1 MAKQKKVAINKS
13 VESSQEKPA
22 AIVTGG
28 AQGIGYG
35 ICKSLLT
42 NGFRVLIADINQA
55 KMQETLEE
63 LSVIGEVHGVKT
75 DVSSEEDV
83 QRMIKVAQKTF
94 GNINLLVN
102 NAALAD
108 PESGKM
114 HELTIAKWNKAL
126 AVNLTGTF
134 LCSKHAIPHL
144 LKTNGNIVNV
154 SSTRSLMSEPN
165 TEAYA
170 ACKGGVDALTHA
182 MAMSYG
188 PHIRVNNIRPGWI
201 NTKEGKS
208 KLDNPKDNGN
218 TQHPVGR
225 VGSPQD
231 IGELVV
237 FLASEK
243 SGFITGQSFT
253 CDGGVTKKM
262 IYT

>member
-1 MAKQKKVAINKS
+1 MAKQNKT
-13 VESSQEKPA
+13 SSKASNALSQSSPA

-28 AQGIGYG
+28 AQGIGYA
-35 ICKSLLT
+35 ICKALLT
-42 NGFRVLIADINQA
+42 DGYRVLIADVNAA
-55 KMQETLEE
+55 KMQEAVKS

-83 QRMIKVAQKTF
+83 MKMVKATKHF
-94 GNINLLVN
+94 AGLNLLVN

-108 PESGKM
+108 PETGKL
-114 HELTIAKWNKAL
+114 HELSLARWNKAI

-134 LCSKHAIPHL
+134 LCSKHAIPL
-144 LKTNGNIVNV
+144 LKESKGSIVNV
-154 SSTRSLMSEPN
+154 SSTRSLMSEPD

-182 MAMSYG
+182 MAISNG

-208 KLDNPKDNGN
+208 KLDDPKDIGN

-225 VGSPQD
+225 VGKPED

-253 CDGGVTKKM
+253 CDGGMTKKM
-262 IYT
+262 AYT